1 MADSSTNSNTA
12 DNADDEDDDVETR
25 LLLEAS
31 ESLLMG
37 TGGDGDDEDE
47 DFNFISE
54 EQRAEQAAERRRL
67 ERKRKRQRIMI
78 LEQQN
83 SSRDQVETT
92 GGGGSPPLP
101 PPPSRPQKL
110 EATVTATSNKDNDVE
125 EENQGN
131 DDDDDDDMFD
141 MFSSSVSPPNP
152 KTGLGD
158 SDDKNS
164 STAKNTR
171 TVATIGNKKNG
182 GGGGGGD
189 HNQRD
194 FDDSEGYYKATIG
207 EMIPLV
213 SAIEQSGGEGNG
225 EKRNGQ
231 EDITVRVQGI
241 IGKGVFSSVLKCSVT
256 TAPGYS
262 SSSAIEIPLQVEQE
276 VALKCIRANE
286 TMTKSAMNEINF
298 LRRLSNCTGIVQL
311 LLPTSTNTTIDHNGH
326 TILVFPY
333 EPFNLR
339 DVLIKFGKGVG
350 LSLMAV
356 KNFFGQLL
364 AAATHLVRHKILH
377 ADIKPDNLLVSES
390 YSRILIADFGSAMD
404 LSDPNNTEIIT
415 PYLASR
421 FYRAPEIMLGL
432 PPTYSIDL
440 WSLAVTAAE
449 IFLGN
454 VLFQGTTN
462 NDMLYKMMSSLGP
475 MPNRIIRRHLLQAQK
490 NPIPTHFDQIQ
501 TNYFFRRESVD
512 PVLGQAVHK
521 EISMTDTEIFKSNA
535 LQSKLLKARSPKDSR
550 KQVLLFSDL
559 LSKCLS
565 MDPNKRI
572 TCKEALRHDFFATNT
587 TLNQE

>member
-1 MADSSTNSNTA
+1 MADFSTNTNTDTGND
-12 DNADDEDDDVETR
+12 DNENEDDGDDTR

-31 ESLLMG
+31 ESLLVG
-37 TGGDGDDEDE
+37 TGGGEDGDGED
-47 DFNFISE
+47 DDYDFISE

-67 ERKRKRQRIMI
+67 ERKRKRQRIMM
-78 LEQQN
+78 LEEQN
-83 SSRDQVETT
+83 SSNGQAETMGVEGSHLLSPPSSPSPTQKAETT
-92 GGGGSPPLP
+92 
-101 PPPSRPQKL
+101 
-110 EATVTATSNKDNDVE
+110 VTTTSTNNGNDVE
-125 EENQGN
+125 EEKPEKEN
-131 DDDDDDDMFD
+131 DDGNDDDDMFD

-152 KTGLGD
+152 QTGLGD

-164 STAKNTR
+164 STAKNAGAA
-171 TVATIGNKKNG
+171 ATIGNKK
-182 GGGGGGD
+182 GGGD

-194 FDDSEGYYKATIG
+194 FDDAEGYYKATIG
-207 EMIPLV
+207 EIIPLV
-213 SAIEQSGGEGNG
+213 SAVEQSGGGG
-225 EKRNGQ
+225 KKNGQ

-241 IGKGVFSSVLKCSVT
+241 IGKGVFSSVLKCSVM

-262 SSSAIEIPLQVEQE
+262 SSIEIPVQVEQE

-286 TMTKSAMNEINF
+286 TMTKSAMNEISF

-311 LLPTSTNTTIDHNGH
+311 LLPTSTNTTIDHHGH

-377 ADIKPDNLLVSES
+377 ADIKPDNLLVSGS
-390 YSRILIADFGSAMD
+390 YSRILVADFGSAMD

-421 FYRAPEIMLGL
+421 FYRAPEIILGL

-440 WSLAVTAAE
+440 WSMAVTAAE

-462 NDMLYKMMSSLGP
+462 NDMLYRMMLSLGP
-475 MPNRIIRRHLLQAQK
+475 MSNRMIRRHLLQAQK
-490 NPIPTHFDQIQ
+490 NPIPTHFNQIQ
-501 TNYFFRRESVD
+501 TNYFFRRETV
-512 PVLGQAVHK
+512 G
-521 EISMTDTEIFKSNA
+521 T
-535 LQSKLLKARSPKDSR
+535 
-550 KQVLLFSDL
+550 
-559 LSKCLS
+559 
-565 MDPNKRI
+565 
-572 TCKEALRHDFFATNT
+572 
-587 TLNQE
+587 